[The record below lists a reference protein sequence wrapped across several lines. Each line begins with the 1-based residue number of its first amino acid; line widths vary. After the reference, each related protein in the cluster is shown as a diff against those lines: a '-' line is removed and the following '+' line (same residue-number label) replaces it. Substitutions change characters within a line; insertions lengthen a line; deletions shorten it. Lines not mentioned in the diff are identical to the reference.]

1 MAMSS
6 IAQTVQK
13 PGQKIS
19 NPLPTNIGVQHKALV
34 QKGVKSQAP
43 ARSAQTGLYYTRPE
57 GTFFATWG
65 YDGRGYGIDL
75 LVGPP
80 YVDLRYQ
87 NRSSVDEEFVTW
99 TINGQ
104 DASSLVDENGDYRT
118 SLGGAYFYAVPTLE
132 YNGKEPDSWSLSDN
146 SLYYVHPEGGSSYTT
161 RATSYGMRMMSPV
174 SDHYWTTDNEKIYNN
189 TETWGVFGW
198 MFGAGTLQETDEDGT
213 NYTFTGERIE
223 QPCGKPEAALYIDT
237 VFIDG
242 YSYTQPI
249 KEGGSLTCYVC
260 RPKLNERGQ
269 KVADL
274 DNIIETLTCTSKDT
288 INFGTAEQFKGKR
301 GSTDPNDF
309 AKPGYLIFT
318 KKTTNRYGLE
328 VTAPFVVNE
337 EFVLAFDGFGQ
348 EGIDFGANGLDIAPE
363 DEEVAYPG
371 LEFGVWN
378 DGEEQYIKYTSAPIA
393 VKCGFH
399 GMFVN
404 YNTDIW
410 ADTETGEHLETKE
423 LRAPVE
429 GGTVLDDA
437 TGSMTTTI
445 QLPFEWY
452 SEDGTE
458 NFFIDLPEWLWLQDG
473 AVQQIVDAKYNIE
486 ESDLMYD
493 IVLEADALPADAEV
507 VVSTGSADEIR
518 NARYAVL
525 YVEGFEVKSEPIIVV
540 QGDLSIEEAKELA
553 AWSTGIDAP
562 VVKIDN
568 NGKGKIYN
576 LNGQQ
581 VNDSYK
587 GIVIQ
592 NGKKVIKK

>member
-6 IAQTVQK
+6 VAQTVQK

-19 NPLPTNIGVQHKALV
+19 NPLPTNIGVQQKALV

-43 ARSAQTGLYYTRPE
+43 ARSAQTGLYYTRPN
-57 GTFFATWG
+57 GSFFCTWG
-65 YDGRGYGIDL
+65 YDGRGYASDYMMFAPF
-75 LVGPP
+75 VNFKF
-80 YVDLRYQ
+80 Q
-87 NRSSVDEEFVTW
+87 NKSSVDPQFITW
-99 TINGQ
+99 TLNGQ
-104 DASSLVDENGDYRT
+104 DASSLVDENGDYNF
-118 SLGGAYFYAVPTLE
+118 SVSGQNAYYVPTLE
-132 YNGKEPDSWSLSDN
+132 YNGKEPDSWSLTDN
-146 SLYYVHPEGGSSYTT
+146 SLYYVHPDGDPKYVTLV
-161 RATSYGMRMMSPV
+161 TSYGMEMMSPV
-174 SDHYWTTDNEKIYNN
+174 SDHYWTTGSNGKIYSN
-189 TETWGVFGW
+189 TESWGVFGW

-223 QPCGKPEAALYIDT
+223 QPCGKPESTLYIDT

-242 YSYTQPI
+242 YSYDKPLN
-249 KEGGSLTCYVC
+249 EGTTLYCYVC
-260 RPKLNERGQ
+260 RPKINERGQ
-269 KVADL
+269 TVADM

-288 INFGTAEQFKGKR
+288 IGFGEKQQFKADGDD
-301 GSTDPNDF
+301 SDY

-318 KKTTNRYGLE
+318 KKTTDRYGLE

-337 EFVLAFDGFGQ
+337 EFVLAFAGFSQSGV
-348 EGIDFGANGLDIAPE
+348 DFGANGLDIAPE

-410 ADTETGEHLETKE
+410 ADTETGEPLETKE

-473 AVQQIVDAKYNIE
+473 AVQQIVDAQYNIE

-553 AWSTGIDAP
+553 GTATGIDAP